1 MPSPDEAFLEADE
14 DASGGLAEGVEES
27 AWAAVCAASVRD
39 NAAGCACPRSSQAR
53 LPETAAAL
61 LRPTSSHTAAC
72 WAAVPLLTTVRGCP
86 HDPRSLFQ
94 VQQVPSLS
102 VPCRVTCIESTEHTV
117 QLLAPDHCLSR
128 AAFAVPGRRVAFTR
142 TQTNSEA
149 QQTSTQIASW
159 GQLPTAFIR
168 SASLILTYF
177 AVWRP

>member
-14 DASGGLAEGVEES
+14 DAGGGLAEGVEES

-86 HDPRSLFQ
+86 HDPRSLFH

-102 VPCRVTCIESTEHTV
+102 VPCRVTCIESTEHSPAARAGPLPVPSSVRGTR
-117 QLLAPDHCLSR
+117 PSR
-128 AAFAVPGRRVAFTR
+128 CIHPHANK
-142 TQTNSEA
+142 Q
-149 QQTSTQIASW
+149 
-159 GQLPTAFIR
+159 
-168 SASLILTYF
+168 
-177 AVWRP
+177 